1 MFLCAMQDA
10 DLFLTLESRLLEH
23 EGSSLA
29 PTPLGSPPDSMQDS
43 SLEMFDIGHSQL
55 SQVSISSNDAMV
67 LESGVGGEGGEGGDI
82 DVEAWEEGGE
92 DMNQLLQDLQ
102 HSSSSSESES
112 ESEMEDDIL

>member
-1 MFLCAMQDA
+1 MQDA

-67 LESGVGGEGGEGGDI
+67 LESGVGRGEREGTSMWRLGRKGRRHEP
-82 DVEAWEEGGE
+82 VATGLAALFE
-92 DMNQLLQDLQ
+92 Q
-102 HSSSSSESES
+102 
-112 ESEMEDDIL
+112 